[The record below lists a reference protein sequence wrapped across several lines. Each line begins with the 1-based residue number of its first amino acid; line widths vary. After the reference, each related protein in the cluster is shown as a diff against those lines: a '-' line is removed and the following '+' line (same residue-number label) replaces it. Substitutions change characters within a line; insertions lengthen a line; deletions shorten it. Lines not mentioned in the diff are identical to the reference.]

1 MGRRLR
7 IAEQEAIA
15 SPEDVRQYD
24 GLARKLIYLQGFVV
38 DWAVEVG
45 LTQGLILDVGIG
57 PGYISRELA
66 KRAEEVKI
74 IGVELSSLMLN
85 VAKKNIDEA
94 GLSER
99 VRFQIG
105 NAEQMPFRSKSFD
118 GVISNSSFHHWRN
131 PVAVFNEIRRVLKD
145 EGKFLICDL
154 RRDAPGIPIALLY
167 LLLSDWNREG
177 FLNSVK
183 AAYTLEECEQL
194 LGKSELKNFQVLN
207 LFMNLIIIPRDF

>member
-1 MGRRLR
+1 MR

-24 GLARKLIYLQGFVV
+24 KLARRLIYLQGFII
-38 DWAVEVG
+38 DWAVKVG
-45 LTQGLILDVGIG
+45 LTRGLILDIGIG
-57 PGYISRELA
+57 PGYICRELA
-66 KRAEEVKI
+66 KRAGEAKI
-74 IGVELSSLMLN
+74 IGVELSSIMLK

-99 VRFQIG
+99 VQLQIG

-118 GVISNSSFHHWRN
+118 GVISNSSMHHWQN

-145 EGKFLICDL
+145 EGRFLICDL
-154 RRDAPGIPIALLY
+154 RRDVPWIPIALIY
-167 LLLSDWNREG
+167 LLLSDWGRKG

-194 LGKSELKNFQVLN
+194 LVKSELNNFRVVD
-207 LFMNLIIIPRDF
+207 LFMNLIIIPQD